1 VARIVN
7 MHEAKSDLS
16 RLVGQALAGEEVI
29 IARAGTPVVRLTP
42 LRQARVPGSAKG
54 LVRIEP
60 TFYDPLPEEIAAA
73 FEGR

>member
-1 VARIVN
+1 MTRIVN

-54 LVRIEP
+54 LVRIGP
-60 TFYDPLPEEIAAA
+60 TLYDPLPEEIVTA
-73 FEGR
+73 FEGQ